1 MKLRAGRKDL
11 WLCLAVAAALTA
23 LWPTSAVAATD
34 ATFGG
39 ISSDGTKAFFNSADQ
54 LTEDDTDGQV
64 DVYRRSGTTTTR
76 ISVGA
81 INGNL
86 GLNASFA
93 GASAD
98 GNRVFFTTT
107 EQLASTDT
115 DSSSDA
121 YERFGSTT
129 TQVSTGAING
139 NSPIAVTFERAS
151 TDGLH
156 VFFSTT
162 EALVA
167 GDADGSRDIYERF
180 NGVITR
186 ISAGAINGNGAFDA
200 AFAGSSSDGTH
211 VFFTTNEPLVSAD
224 TDTRRDIYERFGG
237 GTTLVSTGAQNANTS
252 VDAAFGKAS
261 SDGLHVFFT
270 TAAALE
276 TSDGDSRTDVYAR
289 NAGATTQVSL
299 GAINGNGSFD
309 VEFGGISDD
318 ASVVVFETAEPLE
331 NGDTDSSRDVYK
343 RVGGV
348 TSGITTSRDGAF
360 DANFEAVNST
370 GSRIAF
376 TTAEPSCGTVD
387 VDTETDVYT
396 HQAAGGTVCNSAN
409 GNGPFPVKFAAIG
422 PSATLYTTQE
432 AVASQDG
439 DEATDLY
446 VDNAVVS
453 QGVINGN
460 GGFPAKFAAI
470 SDDASRIF
478 FTSFEQLVP
487 QDVDDRSDVYLR
499 SSGGTSLISIEV
511 IPPVATIT
519 AGVADAGFTKDD
531 TPVFEFTSSEPG
543 STFVCTVDGSGP
555 APCSSPKVL
564 GSLTDGTHD
573 FAVRATDP
581 AGNSSGFIAR
591 TFTVDTISPDP
602 VIDSGPPA
610 LTRDSTPTFTFSA
623 DEPVTFAC
631 RIDGDPYAACSEA
644 GAHTTATLADG
655 LHSFRLRARDEAGN
669 TEHVGSTF
677 TVDATPPETTIDS
690 VVVNGTKAT
699 VRFSGTDANTPL
711 TFQCRIDSGRFSGC
725 RSGKVF
731 NGLAAGPHT
740 IRVRARDKA
749 GNLDRTPASQGF
761 SV

>member
-1 MKLRAGRKDL
+1 MDVR
-11 WLCLAVAAALTA
+11 LCLAVVTA
-23 LWPTSAVAATD
+23 LALIFPMDALAATD

-54 LTEDDTDGQV
+54 LTGDDTDGQI
-64 DVYRRSGTTTTR
+64 DVYQRSGTTTTR

-93 GASAD
+93 GASGD

-107 EQLASTDT
+107 EQLASSDT
-115 DSSSDA
+115 DNSSDV
-121 YERFGSTT
+121 YERSGSTT
-129 TQVSTGAING
+129 TQISTGAING
-139 NSPIAVTFERAS
+139 NSPIAVTFEGSSA
-151 TDGLH
+151 DGLH

-180 NGVITR
+180 GGVITR

-200 AFAGSSSDGTH
+200 ALAGSSSDGTR

-224 TDTRRDIYERFGG
+224 TDTRRDIYERFSG
-237 GTTLVSTGAQNANTS
+237 GTSLVSTGSQNANTA
-252 VDAAFGKAS
+252 VDASFGKAS
-261 SDGLHVFFT
+261 ANGLHVFFT

-276 TSDGDSRTDVYAR
+276 TTDTDSRADVYDR
-289 NAGATTQVSL
+289 SAGVTTQVST

-331 NGDTDSSRDVYK
+331 SGDIDSSRDVYK
-343 RVGGV
+343 RTGGV

-376 TTAEPSCGTVD
+376 TTAEPSCGSVD
-387 VDTETDVYT
+387 VDAETDVYT

-409 GNGPFPVKFAAIG
+409 GNGPFPAKFAAIG
-422 PSATLYTTQE
+422 PSTTFYTTQE

-439 DEATDLY
+439 DEATDVY
-446 VDNAVVS
+446 ADNAVVS
-453 QGVINGN
+453 QGAINGN

-470 SDDASRIF
+470 SADASRVF

-487 QDVDDRSDVYLR
+487 QDVDDRSDIYMR
-499 SSGGTSLISIEV
+499 SGSTTSLISIEV
-511 IPPVATIT
+511 VPPVATIT

-543 STFVCTVDGSGP
+543 STFACTVDGSGSV
-555 APCSSPKVL
+555 PCSSPKVL
-564 GSLTDGTHD
+564 GPLTDGPHD
-573 FAVRATDP
+573 FAVSATDP

-610 LTRDSTPTFTFSA
+610 FTKDSTPSFTFSA

-631 RIDGDPYAACSEA
+631 RIDGDPFGACTEAA
-644 GAHTTATLADG
+644 AHTTAALSDG
-655 LHSFRLRARDEAGN
+655 LHSFRLLARDQAGN

-677 TVDATPPETTIDS
+677 TVDTTPPDTTIDS
-690 VVVNGTKAT
+690 VVVSGSKAT

-711 TFQCRIDSGRFSGC
+711 TFQCRIDAGAFSGC
-725 RSGKVF
+725 NSGKVF
-731 NGLAAGPHT
+731 RGLTAGPHT
-740 IRVRARDKA
+740 IRVRAKDQA
-749 GNLDRTPASQGF
+749 GNLDPTPASQGF